1 MLNKLLVMFVT
12 IGGMAAIAKTGSYK
26 VDLMQDSVLNG
37 QQLKA
42 GTYKVDVEN
51 NTATLT
57 KGNAAVQAPA
67 KEEQAPDKFA
77 NTQMVYT
84 DNDLKEIDIGGTHT
98 KIVFTGTGQA
108 SSGE

>member
-1 MLNKLLVMFVT
+1 MLNKFLVTFVT
-12 IGGMAAIAKTGSYK
+12 IGGMAAIAGTGSYK
-26 VDLMQDSVLNG
+26 VSLMQDSVLNG

-42 GTYKVDVEN
+42 GTYKVDVQN

-57 KGNAAVQAPA
+57 KGKAAVQAPA
-67 KEEQAPDKFA
+67 KEEQTPNKFA

-84 DNDLKEIDIGGTHT
+84 NNDLREIDIGGTHT
-98 KIVFTGTGQA
+98 KIVFTGSGQV